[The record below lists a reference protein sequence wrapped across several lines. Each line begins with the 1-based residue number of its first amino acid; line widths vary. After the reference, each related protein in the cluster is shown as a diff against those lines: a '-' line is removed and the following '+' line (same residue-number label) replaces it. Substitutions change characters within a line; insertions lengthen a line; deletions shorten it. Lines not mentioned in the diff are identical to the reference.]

1 MKTML
6 LVLFLPAV
14 AMALIDAYG
23 VFVYGF
29 NSLEY
34 YTYRYNIVVWAMM
47 IASLIL
53 IPVSIKLYE
62 KASLLSEDILGSF
75 DRSRFF
81 EVLILVFITI
91 SVFALQEYLTS
102 TLLFKRVEDYG
113 RLLRYIYN
121 GFPLVL
127 RYIYALVYPVIIS
140 IGEEMFFRGYGV
152 KVLALGSTRSSHLI
166 ASIAYGL
173 WYGVGMPFY
182 SLGAFI
188 IGLIYAFFYVKREL
202 SLKSIILAHYLAL
215 LIGCLSVL

>member
-1 MKTML
+1 ML

-14 AMALIDAYG
+14 VMALIDAYG

-34 YTYRYNIVVWAMM
+34 YTFRYNIVIWVMM
-47 IASLIL
+47 VTSLIL

-62 KASLLSEDILGSF
+62 KVSLLSEDILGSF

-81 EVLILVFITI
+81 EILILLFITI
-91 SVFALQEYLTS
+91 SVYALQEYLTS
-102 TLLFKRVEDYG
+102 TIFFKRIEEYG
-113 RLLRYIYN
+113 RLLRYLYTS
-121 GFPLVL
+121 FPIVL
-127 RYIYALVYPVIIS
+127 RYTYALVYPVIIS

-152 KVLALGSTRSSHLI
+152 KVLALGNVKSSHLI

-188 IGLIYAFFYVKREL
+188 IGLIYAFFYTRRKL

-215 LIGCLSVL
+215 LMGCLSAL